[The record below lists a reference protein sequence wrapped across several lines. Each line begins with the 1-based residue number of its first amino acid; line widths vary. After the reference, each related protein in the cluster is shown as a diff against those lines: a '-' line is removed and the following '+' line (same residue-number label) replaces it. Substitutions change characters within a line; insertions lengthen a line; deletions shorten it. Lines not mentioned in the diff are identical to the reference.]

1 MQFENSFEVQAPP
14 EEVYDAM
21 LDLERVAPCMPGAK
35 VLEQTGDYAYKVS
48 IKVKVGPMTM
58 TYRGEVE
65 VIEKDSANRSA
76 VMAAKAKEARG
87 QGIAEAKVHMSLTG
101 DGATTH
107 GKLDTD
113 VQLSGKAAAMGQGV
127 IQDVSA
133 TLVATF
139 ADNLAAML
147 SEGRPEGAAA
157 TAAPPTVVS
166 STLEPAAEEP
176 AVAQPAAEEPAVA
189 AAPGPT
195 PPEPVVAEIPE
206 PVTPEP
212 VTPEPIAPGP
222 TAPEPVTTEF
232 AAAEPIAPEPIA
244 PEPAGPEPITRPTS
258 AARGPAG
265 PPPAQEEASLPL
277 GAIAASVA
285 KGRLRDPK
293 VVVAIGGLALLV
305 LLARRR

>member
-1 MQFENSFEVQAPP
+1 MRFENSFEVQAPP

-65 VIEKDSANRSA
+65 VIEKDSASRSA

-87 QGIAEAKVHMSLTG
+87 QGIADAKVHMSLTG

-133 TLVATF
+133 TLVGTF

-176 AVAQPAAEEPAVA
+176 AVPQPAAEEPAVA

-206 PVTPEP
+206 P
-212 VTPEPIAPGP
+212 IAPGP

-232 AAAEPIAPEPIA
+232 AAAEPIAAEPIA
-244 PEPAGPEPITRPTS
+244 PEPAGPEPITGPPS
-258 AARGPAG
+258 AAPGPAG

-277 GAIAASVA
+277 GAIAANVA

-293 VVVAIGGLALLV
+293 VVAAIGGLALLV

>member
-1 MQFENSFEVQAPP
+1 MRFENSFEVQAPP

-87 QGIAEAKVHMSLTG
+87 QGIADAKVHMSLTG

-127 IQDVSA
+127 IRDVSA

-166 STLEPAAEEP
+166 SALEPAAERPAVPHSAAEEP

-206 PVTPEP
+206 P
-212 VTPEPIAPGP
+212 
-222 TAPEPVTTEF
+222 
-232 AAAEPIAPEPIA
+232 
-244 PEPAGPEPITRPTS
+244 AGPEPITGPPS
-258 AARGPAG
+258 AAPGPAG
-265 PPPAQEEASLPL
+265 PPPAEEEASLPL
-277 GAIAASVA
+277 GAIAANVA

-293 VVVAIGGLALLV
+293 VVAAIGGLALLV